1 MMRIISTKSDFH
13 LYQFHR
19 LSEGPK
25 ALPPVEVGVTFR

>member
-1 MMRIISTKSDFH
+1 MMCIISTKSDFH

-25 ALPPVEVGVTFR
+25 ALSPVELGVTFR